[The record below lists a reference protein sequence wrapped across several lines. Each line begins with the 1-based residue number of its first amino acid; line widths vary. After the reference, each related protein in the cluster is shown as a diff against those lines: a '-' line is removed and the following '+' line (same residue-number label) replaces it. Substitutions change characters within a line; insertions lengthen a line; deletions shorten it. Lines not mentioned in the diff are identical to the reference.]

1 MIFHEKIKRCL
12 YLFDTYNNKLKTFNF
27 SISFISGLSDSDWNI
42 WINLLDKIINEN
54 NKKCKYDNCKYKIK
68 KDHMIYN

>member
-1 MIFHEKIKRCL
+1 MIKYISNKKSKWYFMKKSKDDYI
-12 YLFDTYNNKLKTFNF
+12 YLIHNNKLKTFNF

-54 NKKCKYDNCKYKIK
+54 NKKRSHDI
-68 KDHMIYN
+68 